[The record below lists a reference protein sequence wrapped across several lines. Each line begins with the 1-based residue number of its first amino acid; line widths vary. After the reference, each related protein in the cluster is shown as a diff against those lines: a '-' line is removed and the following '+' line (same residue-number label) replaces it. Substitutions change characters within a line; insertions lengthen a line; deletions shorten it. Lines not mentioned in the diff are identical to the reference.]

1 MRIQQLEVNDSSY
14 GIETSHFARDV
25 ERFKYEGE
33 WCVPPTHSLD
43 WRLQM
48 YETLLLCVRLC
59 MCVCVCA
66 CVYVCAYVCMCVRV
80 CACVCACACVYVR
93 VCACLCVFV
102 SMEGSISCKREY
114 RARQS
119 IHLNQTTLEN

>member
-25 ERFKYEGE
+25 ERFEYEGE
-33 WCVPPTHSLD
+33 WRVPPTHSLD
-43 WRLQM
+43 WCLQM
-48 YETLLLCVRLC
+48 YETLLLCVCLCMCVHACVC

-66 CVYVCAYVCMCVRV
+66 CVRVYVR
-80 CACVCACACVYVR
+80 ACVCACVYVR
-93 VCACLCVFV
+93 ACLCVCV
-102 SMEGSISCKREY
+102 SMEGSISCKREE

-119 IHLNQTTLEN
+119 IHLKQTTLEN

>member
-1 MRIQQLEVNDSSY
+1 MCIQQLEVNDSSY

-25 ERFKYEGE
+25 ERFECEGE
-33 WCVPPTHSLD
+33 WRVPPTHSLD

-59 MCVCVCA
+59 MCVRVCTCVC
-66 CVYVCAYVCMCVRV
+66 VRT
-80 CACVCACACVYVR
+80 CVC
-93 VCACLCVFV
+93 V
-102 SMEGSISCKREY
+102 SMEGSISCKREE

-119 IHLNQTTLEN
+119 IHLKQTTLEN